1 MDRLFLLDD
10 LEGQDDRFCCRALV
24 PVATPLVEGHFPAE
38 PLVPG
43 IGILMLV
50 VEVLA
55 LGLRRDI
62 GLGAIEAVRFRSR
75 VGPGSELLIE
85 ITAEAERARFRVVT
99 AAGTLV
105 ADGRLRLRSG
115 GGDG

>member
-10 LEGQDDRFCCRALV
+10 VDSQGTRFCCRARV
-24 PVATPLVEGHFPAE
+24 PVTTPLVEGHFPGE

-62 GLGAIEAVRFRSR
+62 ALGAVEAVRFRSR
-75 VGPGSELLIE
+75 VGPGSELLVE
-85 ITAEAERARFRVVT
+85 ITADVERARFRVAT

-115 GGDG
+115 GGGG

>member
-10 LEGQDDRFCCRALV
+10 LDSQGDRFCCRARV
-24 PVATPLVEGHFPAE
+24 PATTPLVEGHFPGE

-55 LGLRRDI
+55 LGMRRDI

-75 VGPGSELLIE
+75 VGPGSELLVE
-85 ITAEAERARFRVVT
+85 ITAEAERARFRVAT
-99 AAGTLV
+99 ATGTLV
-105 ADGRLRLRSG
+105 ADGRLRLLG